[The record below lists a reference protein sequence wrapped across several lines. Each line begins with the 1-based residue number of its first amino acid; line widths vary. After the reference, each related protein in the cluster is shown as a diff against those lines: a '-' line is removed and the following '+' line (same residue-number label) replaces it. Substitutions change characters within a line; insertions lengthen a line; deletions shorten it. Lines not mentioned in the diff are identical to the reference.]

1 MKRIPTES
9 SSVAS
14 VGYDSRSKTLEV
26 EFTSGSVYRYF
37 DVPESEYRG
46 LLGADSVGRYLNQS
60 IKSTYRYGRL
70 QAAGR

>member
-1 MKRIPTES
+1 MKRTPTDS
-9 SSVAS
+9 SSVAA
-14 VGYDSRSKTLEV
+14 VGYDAKSKTLEV

-70 QAAGR
+70 